1 MHRLLLSATA
11 NPALGNT
18 LVTLVSFIILMLIIR
33 KYAWKPMMQVLIQRE
48 TDIRDSL
55 QKAAD
60 ELEESKQMNR
70 EAQETLRQARSDATQ
85 IVLQAKKQSLQ
96 IQDTMLKEAKEE
108 VQQMREAAHRWRA
121 EREPGLRRPLRG
133 DGVKMCSTT
142 PTRTSSPHPE
152 RPRPPPN
159 PGRPLLRPPPHP
171 PRCATGLG

>member
-108 VQQMREAAHRWRA
+108 VQQMREAAQKDIEQERRRMLNEIKGELTDISIEIA
-121 EREPGLRRPLRG
+121 EKILRREIKSEDYHRLI
-133 DGVKMCSTT
+133 DDFIQEMDD
-142 PTRTSSPHPE
+142 
-152 RPRPPPN
+152 
-159 PGRPLLRPPPHP
+159 L
-171 PRCATGLG
+171 